1 MELAVVLAG
10 IFLLYLLQVIGYRLF
25 WDKGLSVLL
34 SFQREPVREGEG
46 VCLYEKLTNQK
57 GLALPLLYVMFD
69 LSRNGRACQKEEA
82 GSGQEGQRRHKK
94 IWFLR
99 EILSLHGREEKERT
113 IEIKGLKR
121 GLYRIPEL
129 RLTASNLFLTDR
141 FSISLVSDRV
151 PEGKSENRPV
161 IENGSDKSRQT
172 ETGWAAGGIL
182 HCNSS
187 LYVYPRSLPEQELRP
202 LFQLLSDA
210 YRTERYSYE
219 DVFEIR
225 GIREYQSFDP
235 MKRINWKASARAG
248 SLQVNQMEYV
258 ANQQVILVLVFG
270 NLAEEVAALVKQ
282 VLEPGQAGASGR
294 KETAE
299 QKREYAISLAAGLAE
314 YCLEQGILVGLL
326 SNGEDFLTEMPL
338 RIEACGGEA
347 GQATLQQGLS
357 RLCFPRKLT
366 EIKQYMEEEL
376 RNAPK
381 GNTYVIL
388 DASDTWQEQQ
398 ERQEWK
404 EDAVAGEGETLGVQ
418 LMELCREYS
427 RNCFRWEVGN

>member
-46 VCLYEKLTNQK
+46 VCLYGKLTNQK

-141 FSISLVSDRV
+141 FSVSLVSDRV

-219 DVFEIR
+219 DAFEIR

-248 SLQVNQMEYV
+248 SLQVNQME
-258 ANQQVILVLVFG
+258 
-270 NLAEEVAALVKQ
+270 
-282 VLEPGQAGASGR
+282 

-347 GQATLQQGLS
+347 GQAALQQGLS